1 MPRAREDDVL
11 GHLTVRHRTLEV
23 EGTSIFYREAG
34 AEGAP
39 AVLLLHGF
47 PSSSFQYRR
56 LLPALSDTYH
66 VLAPD
71 FPAFGF
77 SSCPERSRYA
87 YTFEHYA
94 ETIENFVRALGLT
107 LYALCLHDYGAQVG
121 FRLALR
127 APELVTA
134 LIIQN
139 SEAYLD
145 GRTWIWSATEAY
157 WRDPS
162 KRKREALRNTLFT
175 EKGIRGEFLEQLPPE
190 SAELIDP
197 SAILLA
203 WTHLN
208 RPGVV
213 EALLDLHLDYRNNVQ
228 DYSLFQD
235 YFRKHQPPTLVIWG
249 RNDQYCTP
257 ASAMAYKRDLP
268 NAEIHVI
275 EGGHWAL
282 ESHGPQV
289 IRLTREFL
297 DRVLAHGIAEK
308 ADAA

>member
-1 MPRAREDDVL
+1 
-11 GHLTVRHRTLEV
+11 
-23 EGTSIFYREAG
+23 
-34 AEGAP
+34 
-39 AVLLLHGF
+39 
-47 PSSSFQYRR
+47 